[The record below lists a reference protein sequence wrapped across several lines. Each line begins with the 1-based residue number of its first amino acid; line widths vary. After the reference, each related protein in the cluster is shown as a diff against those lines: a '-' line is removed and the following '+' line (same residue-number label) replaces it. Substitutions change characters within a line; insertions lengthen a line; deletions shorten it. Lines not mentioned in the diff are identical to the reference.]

1 MTHEIKLKRKGENVI
16 ILTFE
21 GTRMSMNDGAVL
33 FNSASTVSVISAII
47 DTMKSEGLEWIRVEE
62 K

>member
-21 GTRMSMNDGAVL
+21 GTRMSMNDGAIL
-33 FNSASTVSVISAII
+33 FNSATTVSVISAII
-47 DTMKSEGLEWIRVEE
+47 DTMKSEGLEWIRVDE

>member
-16 ILTFE
+16 IITFE

-47 DTMKSEGLEWIRVEE
+47 DTMKSEGLEWIRVDE